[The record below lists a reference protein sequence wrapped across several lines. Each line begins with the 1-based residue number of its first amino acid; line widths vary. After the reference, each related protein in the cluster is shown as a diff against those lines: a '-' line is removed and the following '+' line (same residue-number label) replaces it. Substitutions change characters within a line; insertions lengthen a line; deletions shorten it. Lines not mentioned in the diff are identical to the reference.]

1 MEEIVQYTDYTTF
14 KKELDTELTKTAESF
29 VRIGYLLKV
38 ARDNPEILDNS
49 GYANV
54 SEMAAAEYGMDKSQV
69 SRFICINDRFS
80 DEGYSDRLKTEYQGY
95 GYAKLAIMITLPD
108 SVVDTITPE
117 YSKSDLLDIK
127 EEIQEANK
135 ISPMETY
142 LEGQIEEQR
151 DMTLLEKIV
160 HQMLH
165 DDTKLFENLFTIK
178 DIARDIDYKD
188 EIAPSGDSIRGI
200 RIQGIG
206 RFMLGT
212 KEDCEEISIINSRT
226 GDKQVET
233 WTNMIE
239 CIKELLDGSGTDCKE
254 FWSHLY
260 GEEWPEEEKETVAPV
275 QPNQPENN
283 EKKKKKKKVFKTP
296 SKEAKT
302 TQPKIPSH
310 SGNTGVY
317 EDSEPLEGQVTIDEA
332 LHEVK
337 PRDFGEQNNTQ
348 KSQKSP
354 KCLNAEQIDKMVEE
368 IAQKVVNSK
377 YEFDPSKEYVL
388 LDDVVDILDSWKERC
403 V

>member
-1 MEEIVQYTDYTTF
+1 MEEIIQYTDYTTF
-14 KKELDTELTKTAESF
+14 KKDLDAELTKTAESF

-54 SEMAAAEYGMDKSQV
+54 NEMAAAEYGMDKSQV

-117 YSKSDLLDIK
+117 YSKSDILDIK

-206 RFMLGT
+206 RFMLGI

-283 EKKKKKKKVFKTP
+283 EKKKKKKKVIKTLT
-296 SKEAKT
+296 KEAKT
-302 TQPKIPSH
+302 AQPKITPH
-310 SGNTGVY
+310 SGNTGVFD
-317 EDSEPLEGQVTIDEA
+317 DSEPLEGQVTIDEV
-332 LHEVK
+332 LSEVK

-348 KSQKSP
+348 KSKKSP
-354 KCLNAEQIDKMVEE
+354 KCFNAEQIDKMVEE

-377 YEFDPSKEYVL
+377 YEFDPTKEYVL
-388 LDDVVDILDSWKERC
+388 LDDVVEILDSWKERC